1 MFNYFPVKGLRISNE
16 LGPFK
21 SSMFNV
27 QGTSED
33 EVKTRTIEC
42 KYGLKPSLTPEALAV
57 GAYLPQKIFTRN
69 NLSRNSVVEIVISP
83 LDWGGAMKL
92 FKPES

>member
-1 MFNYFPVKGLRISNE
+1 
-16 LGPFK
+16 
-21 SSMFNV
+21 MFNV

-42 KYGLKPSLTPEALAV
+42 KYGLKPSLTPEALPV

-92 FKPES
+92 FKTRIIVIFSGILSLFISPILNGFLLL